1 MWVFYFYL
9 FFYVVLELLFAYQIH
24 RKESLSLIK
33 QKIKG
38 NEKSNWHEKWYLG
51 INLQMIKL
59 KWITIEN
66 MEMSIIDHWNSRTV

>member
-24 RKESLSLIK
+24 RKESLLLIK

-38 NEKSNWHEKWYLG
+38 NEKSNWHEK
-51 INLQMIKL
+51 
-59 KWITIEN
+59 
-66 MEMSIIDHWNSRTV
+66 

>member
-9 FFYVVLELLFAYQIH
+9 FFYAVLELLFAYQIH

-38 NEKSNWHEKWYLG
+38 NEKSNWHEK
-51 INLQMIKL
+51 
-59 KWITIEN
+59 
-66 MEMSIIDHWNSRTV
+66 